1 MASKNSS
8 NNVFNVSK
16 EASDLATDDK
26 VQEEERRQQEQGP
39 TLLVANPTAV
49 GVTVAPDGDTSHYQ
63 SSDDISDT
71 SAQVLM
77 ISMSVFSVI
86 VLIVIVTGCS
96 IGNT

>member
-1 MASKNSS
+1 MASKNIS
-8 NNVFNVSK
+8 NNAFNVSK

-26 VQEEERRQQEQGP
+26 AQEEEKKQEQAP

-49 GVTVAPDGDTSHYQ
+49 VPHDSDGDSSHSQ
-63 SSDDISDT
+63 SRDT
-71 SAQVLM
+71 SGQVLM

-96 IGNT
+96 IGM

>member
-26 VQEEERRQQEQGP
+26 VQEEERRHQEQGP

-49 GVTVAPDGDTSHYQ
+49 VTVAPDGDTSHYQ
-63 SSDDISDT
+63 SSDISDT